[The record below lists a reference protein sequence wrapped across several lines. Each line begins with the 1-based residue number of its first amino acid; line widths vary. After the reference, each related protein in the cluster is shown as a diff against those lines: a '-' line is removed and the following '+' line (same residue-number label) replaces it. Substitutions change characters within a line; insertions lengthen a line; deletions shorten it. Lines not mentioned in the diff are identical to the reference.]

1 MEEPIPGH
9 DAFFQSSRDAELSQ
23 AAVLASLGR
32 LMGAAWVAPRGGD
45 AREEQARFIAG
56 FPEGD
61 FERLGVPRI
70 DPLARKVSA
79 KDDLAIRGR
88 MLQRMPKG
96 LGERAQTRTD
106 EVRASAD
113 LFFTQ
118 PEPTTALD
126 LLGTSL
132 AHPSPHARAAAA
144 WAYGACLQN
153 PEPAVP
159 ILAELLRASTRRGN
173 TDTLLQDMTSTAL
186 ARFVPGHPELE
197 RLARTKARARRGR
210 PSNTS
215 LLIHGTFAKNNDWW
229 QPGGDFHTYLLNNVS
244 SDLYSA
250 SDRFDWSGTWS
261 DPARQAAAPEL
272 IQWLSRHGHVRPRL
286 YTHSHGGSVAMIATT
301 QGLQLEKLVLL
312 SCPAHPADY
321 LPNFGNVQDVISIR
335 VHADLVIFIDGG
347 DQKFNVPGI
356 TEHVLS
362 VWFNHSATHE
372 PGVWQAENV
381 PGML

>member
-1 MEEPIPGH
+1 MEPIPGH
-9 DAFFQSSRDAELSQ
+9 DAFFQRSPDADLSQ

-45 AREEQARFIAG
+45 AHAEQARFIAG

-61 FERLGVPRI
+61 FDRLGVPRV

-144 WAYGACLQN
+144 WAYGACLEN
-153 PEPAVP
+153 PEPAVL
-159 ILAELLRASTRRGN
+159 ILAELLRTATRRGS

-186 ARFVPGHPELE
+186 ARLAPGHPELE
-197 RLARTKARARRGR
+197 RLARTKARPRGGR

-215 LLIHGTFAKNNDWW
+215 LLVHGTFAKNNEWW

-250 SDRFDWSGTWS
+250 SDRFDWSGGWS
-261 DPARQAAAPEL
+261 DRARDRAANDL
-272 IQWLSRHGHVRPRL
+272 IQWLQGHGLATPRL
-286 YTHSHGGSVAMIATT
+286 YTHSHGGSAAMLATT
-301 QGLQLEKLVLL
+301 RGLQVEKLVLL
-312 SCPAHPADY
+312 SCPAHPDKY
-321 LPNFGNVQDVISIR
+321 LPNFANVQRVVSIR
-335 VHADLVIFIDGG
+335 VHADVVIMIDGG
-347 DQKFNVPGI
+347 DQKFDIPGI
-356 TEHVLS
+356 AEHVLPIWLKHSDTHDPS
-362 VWFNHSATHE
+362 VWQQH
-372 PGVWQAENV
+372 NV